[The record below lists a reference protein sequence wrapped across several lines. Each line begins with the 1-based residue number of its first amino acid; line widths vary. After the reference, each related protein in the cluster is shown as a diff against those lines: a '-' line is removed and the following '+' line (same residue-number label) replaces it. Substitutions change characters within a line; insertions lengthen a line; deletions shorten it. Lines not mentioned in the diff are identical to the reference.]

1 MPLLTP
7 QYDFHR
13 IEEIPTDFFI
23 RHGIRALLL
32 DVDNTLTG
40 DNSQEIKP
48 EVMDWLERQRAAGL
62 RLFVISN
69 NHELRVAPFANRL
82 GLGYIADAAK
92 PKKKVALAKM
102 KEFGVSPR
110 PAFHRYPVWEP
121 VRLRHHSGGALRR
134 RRLRPVPHQ
143 ASAGKTAAAPL
154 PPPQK
159 EECRMI
165 RIGPAGNS
173 ESFTAMGYKS
183 TPQIPEY
190 LEKMGLNAYEYQCGR
205 GVRINREGVLKL
217 KAGCE
222 ARDIQLSLH
231 APYYISLSSVEEEKR
246 QNSIKYILESAE
258 AADLMG
264 ARRIVVH
271 SGSCAK
277 ISREE
282 ALSLAG
288 ETLKQALAALDEAH
302 LGHIIVCPEVM
313 GKFNQLG
320 TLEEVMELCKLDDR
334 LLPCIDFGHLN
345 ARTLGSIRG
354 AEDYERILLTMKN
367 EIGEQRM
374 KCFHSHFSQI
384 EYTEN
389 GGEKRHLTFADTTYG
404 PYFAPLAE
412 VLVKYDSQPTIICE
426 SAGTQAEDAA
436 TMRDL
441 YNQAAERK
449 NRA

>member
-1 MPLLTP
+1 
-7 QYDFHR
+7 
-13 IEEIPTDFFI
+13 
-23 RHGIRALLL
+23 
-32 DVDNTLTG
+32 
-40 DNSQEIKP
+40 
-48 EVMDWLERQRAAGL
+48 
-62 RLFVISN
+62 
-69 NHELRVAPFANRL
+69 
-82 GLGYIADAAK
+82 
-92 PKKKVALAKM
+92 
-102 KEFGVSPR
+102 
-110 PAFHRYPVWEP
+110 
-121 VRLRHHSGGALRR
+121 
-134 RRLRPVPHQ
+134 
-143 ASAGKTAAAPL
+143 
-154 PPPQK
+154 
-159 EECRMI
+159 MI

-345 ARTLGSIRG
+345 ARTLGGIASKADYAAILDKVEAALGG
-354 AEDYERILLTMKN
+354 ARAK
-367 EIGEQRM
+367 R
-374 KCFHSHFSQI
+374 FHVHFSRI
-384 EYTEN
+384 EYSA
-389 GGEKRHLTFADTTYG
+389 GGEKRHWTFAETQFG
-404 PYFAPLAE
+404 PEPQPLMELLAE
-412 VLVKYDSQPTIICE
+412 RGLAPVLICE
-426 SAGTQAEDAA
+426 SAGTQAEDA
-436 TMRDL
+436 
-441 YNQAAERK
+441 QAMQAMYRTACK
-449 NRA
+449 T

>member
-1 MPLLTP
+1 
-7 QYDFHR
+7 
-13 IEEIPTDFFI
+13 
-23 RHGIRALLL
+23 
-32 DVDNTLTG
+32 
-40 DNSQEIKP
+40 
-48 EVMDWLERQRAAGL
+48 
-62 RLFVISN
+62 
-69 NHELRVAPFANRL
+69 
-82 GLGYIADAAK
+82 
-92 PKKKVALAKM
+92 
-102 KEFGVSPR
+102 
-110 PAFHRYPVWEP
+110 
-121 VRLRHHSGGALRR
+121 
-134 RRLRPVPHQ
+134 
-143 ASAGKTAAAPL
+143 
-154 PPPQK
+154 
-159 EECRMI
+159 
-165 RIGPAGNS
+165 
-173 ESFTAMGYKS
+173 
-183 TPQIPEY
+183 
-190 LEKMGLNAYEYQCGR
+190 MGLNAYEYQCGR

-354 AEDYERILLTMKN
+354 AEDYEHILLTMKN
-367 EIGEQRM
+367 EIGEQR
-374 KCFHSHFSQI
+374 H
-384 EYTEN
+384 
-389 GGEKRHLTFADTTYG
+389 
-404 PYFAPLAE
+404 E
-412 VLVKYDSQPTIICE
+412 VLPFPFFSDRVHRKRRGKTPPHLCRYHLRPLLCAVGRGAGQVRQP
-426 SAGTQAEDAA
+426 AHHH
-436 TMRDL
+436 L
-441 YNQAAERK
+441 
-449 NRA
+449 

>member
-1 MPLLTP
+1 
-7 QYDFHR
+7 
-13 IEEIPTDFFI
+13 
-23 RHGIRALLL
+23 
-32 DVDNTLTG
+32 
-40 DNSQEIKP
+40 
-48 EVMDWLERQRAAGL
+48 
-62 RLFVISN
+62 
-69 NHELRVAPFANRL
+69 
-82 GLGYIADAAK
+82 
-92 PKKKVALAKM
+92 
-102 KEFGVSPR
+102 
-110 PAFHRYPVWEP
+110 
-121 VRLRHHSGGALRR
+121 
-134 RRLRPVPHQ
+134 
-143 ASAGKTAAAPL
+143 
-154 PPPQK
+154 
-159 EECRMI
+159 MI

-313 GKFNQLG
+313 GKL
-320 TLEEVMELCKLDDR
+320 K
-334 LLPCIDFGHLN
+334 PAGH
-345 ARTLGSIRG
+345 AGGGHG
-354 AEDYERILLTMKN
+354 AV
-367 EIGEQRM
+367 Q
-374 KCFHSHFSQI
+374 
-384 EYTEN
+384 
-389 GGEKRHLTFADTTYG
+389 
-404 PYFAPLAE
+404 
-412 VLVKYDSQPTIICE
+412 
-426 SAGTQAEDAA
+426 AG
-436 TMRDL
+436 
-441 YNQAAERK
+441 
-449 NRA
+449 

>member
-1 MPLLTP
+1 
-7 QYDFHR
+7 
-13 IEEIPTDFFI
+13 
-23 RHGIRALLL
+23 
-32 DVDNTLTG
+32 
-40 DNSQEIKP
+40 
-48 EVMDWLERQRAAGL
+48 
-62 RLFVISN
+62 
-69 NHELRVAPFANRL
+69 
-82 GLGYIADAAK
+82 
-92 PKKKVALAKM
+92 
-102 KEFGVSPR
+102 
-110 PAFHRYPVWEP
+110 
-121 VRLRHHSGGALRR
+121 
-134 RRLRPVPHQ
+134 
-143 ASAGKTAAAPL
+143 
-154 PPPQK
+154 
-159 EECRMI
+159 MI

-222 ARDIQLSLH
+222 VRDIQLSLH

-334 LLPCIDFGHLN
+334 LLPCIDFAHLHALGGGSLN
-345 ARTLGSIRG
+345 TQADFAAVLDTIEGALGIARARK
-354 AEDYERILLTMKN
+354 MH
-367 EIGEQRM
+367 M
-374 KCFHSHFSQI
+374 HFSTI
-384 EYTEN
+384 EYTAA
-389 GGEKRHLTFADTTYG
+389 GEKRHHTFAEEKYG
-404 PYFAPLAE
+404 PRFENLAPLLYARG
-412 VLVKYDSQPTIICE
+412 YDGTVICE
-426 SAGTQAEDAA
+426 SKGTQADDAMA
-436 TMRDL
+436 MRRIW
-441 YNQAAERK
+441 QAQA
-449 NRA
+449 

>member
-1 MPLLTP
+1 
-7 QYDFHR
+7 
-13 IEEIPTDFFI
+13 
-23 RHGIRALLL
+23 
-32 DVDNTLTG
+32 
-40 DNSQEIKP
+40 
-48 EVMDWLERQRAAGL
+48 
-62 RLFVISN
+62 
-69 NHELRVAPFANRL
+69 
-82 GLGYIADAAK
+82 
-92 PKKKVALAKM
+92 
-102 KEFGVSPR
+102 
-110 PAFHRYPVWEP
+110 
-121 VRLRHHSGGALRR
+121 
-134 RRLRPVPHQ
+134 
-143 ASAGKTAAAPL
+143 
-154 PPPQK
+154 
-159 EECRMI
+159 MI

-345 ARTLGSIRG
+345 ARTLGGIRSK
-354 AEDYERILLTMKN
+354 ADYAAILDR
-367 EIGEQRM
+367 IGEALGDARARQ
-374 KCFHSHFSQI
+374 FHVHFSRI
-384 EYTEN
+384 EYSK
-389 GGEKRHLTFADTTYG
+389 GGEKRHWTFAETQFG
-404 PYFAPLAE
+404 PEPQPLMELLAE
-412 VLVKYDSQPTIICE
+412 RGLAPVIICE
-426 SAGTQAEDAA
+426 SAGTQAEDAK
-436 TMRDL
+436 TMKRFFEACLCTTSQSGLRPPAPLVGEPLAYTKSFHRLPRPLLLGNNNDG
-441 YNQAAERK
+441 EI
-449 NRA
+449 

>member
-110 PAFHRYPVWEP
+110 QTALIGDQLFTDILCGNLCGCMTILVEPYAEEGYGLYRIKRPLEKPLLRLYHR
-121 VRLRHHSGGALRR
+121 RKRR
-134 RRLRPVPHQ
+134 N
-143 ASAGKTAAAPL
+143 
-154 PPPQK
+154 
-159 EECRMI
+159 
-165 RIGPAGNS
+165 AGNS

-320 TLEEVMELCKLDDR
+320 TLEEVMELCRLDDR

-354 AEDYERILLTMKN
+354 AEDYEHILLTMKN

-449 NRA
+449 NQA

>member
-1 MPLLTP
+1 
-7 QYDFHR
+7 
-13 IEEIPTDFFI
+13 
-23 RHGIRALLL
+23 
-32 DVDNTLTG
+32 
-40 DNSQEIKP
+40 
-48 EVMDWLERQRAAGL
+48 
-62 RLFVISN
+62 
-69 NHELRVAPFANRL
+69 
-82 GLGYIADAAK
+82 
-92 PKKKVALAKM
+92 
-102 KEFGVSPR
+102 
-110 PAFHRYPVWEP
+110 
-121 VRLRHHSGGALRR
+121 
-134 RRLRPVPHQ
+134 
-143 ASAGKTAAAPL
+143 
-154 PPPQK
+154 
-159 EECRMI
+159 MI

-354 AEDYERILLTMKN
+354 AEDYEHILLTMKN
-367 EIGEQRM
+367 EIGEQR
-374 KCFHSHFSQI
+374 
-384 EYTEN
+384 
-389 GGEKRHLTFADTTYG
+389 LTFADTTYG

-449 NRA
+449 NQA

>member
-1 MPLLTP
+1 
-7 QYDFHR
+7 
-13 IEEIPTDFFI
+13 
-23 RHGIRALLL
+23 
-32 DVDNTLTG
+32 
-40 DNSQEIKP
+40 
-48 EVMDWLERQRAAGL
+48 
-62 RLFVISN
+62 
-69 NHELRVAPFANRL
+69 
-82 GLGYIADAAK
+82 
-92 PKKKVALAKM
+92 
-102 KEFGVSPR
+102 
-110 PAFHRYPVWEP
+110 
-121 VRLRHHSGGALRR
+121 
-134 RRLRPVPHQ
+134 
-143 ASAGKTAAAPL
+143 
-154 PPPQK
+154 
-159 EECRMI
+159 MI

-320 TLEEVMELCKLDDR
+320 TLEEVMELHRFRPPQC
-334 LLPCIDFGHLN
+334 PHAGQHP
-345 ARTLGSIRG
+345 RG
-354 AEDYERILLTMKN
+354 
-367 EIGEQRM
+367 
-374 KCFHSHFSQI
+374 
-384 EYTEN
+384 
-389 GGEKRHLTFADTTYG
+389 GGLRAHFADH
-404 PYFAPLAE
+404 E
-412 VLVKYDSQPTIICE
+412 K
-426 SAGTQAEDAA
+426 
-436 TMRDL
+436 
-441 YNQAAERK
+441 
-449 NRA
+449 

>member
-1 MPLLTP
+1 
-7 QYDFHR
+7 
-13 IEEIPTDFFI
+13 
-23 RHGIRALLL
+23 
-32 DVDNTLTG
+32 
-40 DNSQEIKP
+40 
-48 EVMDWLERQRAAGL
+48 MD
-62 RLFVISN
+62 SC
-69 NHELRVAPFANRL
+69 RVAF
-82 GLGYIADAAK
+82 
-92 PKKKVALAKM
+92 
-102 KEFGVSPR
+102 
-110 PAFHRYPVWEP
+110 
-121 VRLRHHSGGALRR
+121 
-134 RRLRPVPHQ
+134 
-143 ASAGKTAAAPL
+143 
-154 PPPQK
+154 
-159 EECRMI
+159 
-165 RIGPAGNS
+165 GPAGNGDEFYAEGMKAS
-173 ESFTAMGYKS
+173 LQAPGWLAGK
-183 TPQIPEY
+183 
-190 LEKMGLNAYEYQCGR
+190 GLDAYEYQCGR

-282 ALSLAG
+282 AFSLAG

-354 AEDYERILLTMKN
+354 AEDYEHILLTMKN

-449 NRA
+449 NQA